1 MIDSP
6 HPPEKTIK
14 QLMKQSVEKQK
25 EFRYVKTLQKGGVG
39 PSTLFHFDVMTKLA
53 NILARITLYELL
65 RLSKST
71 RNAFREA
78 LVDAEVFMTQ
88 IPAICEKGR

>member
-1 MIDSP
+1 LKQYGEPMIDSP

-39 PSTLFHFDVMTKLA
+39 PSTLFHFDVITKLA
-53 NILARITLYELL
+53 TFLL
-65 RLSKST
+65 ESL
-71 RNAFREA
+71 
-78 LVDAEVFMTQ
+78 FMNS
-88 IPAICEKGR
+88 